1 MARQFQ
7 DDNFPSLSGARIV
20 RIATH
25 PNYQSMGY
33 GSRALEL
40 LQHYYEMKIPNIE
53 DVSSNLESSAIVDD
67 EEVDLLEETVKLREF
82 IGQQKRPKPQKE
94 ALALSEVK
102 KMITANDLGRLK
114 SFTDIW
120 LNTDLFW
127 ISFQAWQNFSSYSI
141 LPALIILI

>member
-67 EEVDLLEETVKLREF
+67 EEKRQSNFVK
-82 IGQQKRPKPQKE
+82 IYWPAKKAQTPKR
-94 ALALSEVK
+94 
-102 KMITANDLGRLK
+102 
-114 SFTDIW
+114 SFGFVRGEKD
-120 LNTDLFW
+120 DHC
-127 ISFQAWQNFSSYSI
+127 Q
-141 LPALIILI
+141 